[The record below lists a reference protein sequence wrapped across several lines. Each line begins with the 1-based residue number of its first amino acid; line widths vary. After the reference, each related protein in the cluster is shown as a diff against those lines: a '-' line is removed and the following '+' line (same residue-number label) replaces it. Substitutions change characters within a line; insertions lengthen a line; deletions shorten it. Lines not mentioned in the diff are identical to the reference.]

1 MAEKSRKYSRRG
13 PVPRAVEE
21 QRTHAVT
28 VRFNAKERA
37 ELEQKCQAA
46 GDMTH
51 GKFLRLAALNC
62 LPPPPIPAI
71 SCEAMVVLRE
81 IADELHAYSREE
93 IAGKIP
99 PKQIAALGA
108 LEDLLLAIRR
118 QLIGLPQVE
127 VPIES

>member
-46 GDMTH
+46 DDMTH
-51 GKFLRLAALNC
+51 GRFLRLAALNC
-62 LPPPPIPAI
+62 LPPPPIPSI
-71 SCEAMVVLRE
+71 SCEAMDVLGE
-81 IADELHAYSREE
+81 IARELKTYTHED
-93 IAGKIP
+93 IVGQIP
-99 PKQIAALGA
+99 PAQVAALVA
-108 LEDLLLAIRR
+108 LEDLLLTVRR